1 MPSHLPLNALRVFES
16 AARHL
21 SFRQAAD
28 ELNVTP
34 AAVSQQ
40 IKSLEELLGVKLFH
54 RLHRGLALTDAG
66 KAGLEPLQQG
76 FARLQEG
83 MKLLRGADTRSSL
96 NVWMAPSFA
105 TRWLL
110 PRLDRFIDSHPEVDL
125 WVNASADLI
134 DSATSRLEL
143 TEDLML
149 AEGIDVAIRFG
160 KGNYPGCRVAKL
172 MSAEVVPLCSP
183 RLLKQQDKPL
193 SEPADLK
200 HHVLL
205 HDGTPYEGRP
215 SWDRWFEGVGVD
227 LSDAQRGVHFNSL
240 QLALDAA
247 IDGQGVALG
256 IRQIAADDIEAG
268 RLVVP
273 FDDKVEVDR
282 AYYIISQEA
291 SADDASVVAF
301 REWVLAE
308 AG

>member
-40 IKSLEELLGVKLFH
+40 IKSLEDLLGVKLFH

-76 FARLQEG
+76 FAHLQEG
-83 MKLLRGADTRSSL
+83 MKLLRSQDSRSSL

-105 TRWLL
+105 ARWML
-110 PRLDRFIDSHPEVDL
+110 PRLESFISVHPKIEL
-125 WVNASADLI
+125 WINASADLI

-143 TEDLML
+143 TEELL
-149 AEGIDVAIRFG
+149 RSEGIDVAIRFG
-160 KGNYPGCRVAKL
+160 RGHYPGCRVDKL
-172 MSAEVVPLCSP
+172 MSAEIVPLCSP
-183 RLLKQQDKPL
+183 VLLEREDKPL
-193 SEPADLK
+193 RTPADLE

-215 SWDRWFEGVGVD
+215 SWDTWLSDVGVD
-227 LSDAQRGVHFNSL
+227 TVETQRGVHFNSL
-240 QLALDAA
+240 QLALAAA

-256 IRQIAADDIEAG
+256 IKQIAADDIEAG

-273 FDDKVEVDR
+273 FQDKLEVDR
-282 AYYIISQEA
+282 AYYIISHEA
-291 SADDASVVAF
+291 AANDAAVVAF
-301 REWVLAE
+301 RNWALSE
-308 AG
+308 AA